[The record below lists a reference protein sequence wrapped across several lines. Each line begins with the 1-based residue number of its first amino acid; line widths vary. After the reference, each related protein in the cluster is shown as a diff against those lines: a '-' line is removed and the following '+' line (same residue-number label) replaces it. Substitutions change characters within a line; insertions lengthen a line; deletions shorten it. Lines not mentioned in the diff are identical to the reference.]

1 MTSHKR
7 ADRMKIAV
15 FPGDGIGVEVIGEA
29 VKVLN
34 AALGSSYEYELV
46 KGLIGGAAMAA
57 CGEALPDRTIA
68 IAEEADAI
76 LLGGCGLPGDET
88 MSSDVSATGALLK
101 LRKRLNLFANYRP
114 VKPHRA
120 LIGAST
126 LKPEIV
132 RDLDLVV
139 VRETSSGLY
148 FGLPRGISALPGGER
163 AGTNTLTYS
172 ESEVER
178 IARAGFELARRRT
191 GKLTSVDKAN
201 VLESM
206 VLWRDV
212 VSQVSREYPDV
223 ALSHLYVD
231 AAAMELLRDPKQ
243 FDVMVTENLFGDIL
257 SDAAAML
264 TGSIG
269 MLPSA
274 TMTYG
279 RKGLFEPVHGTAPD
293 IAGRNVANPVAAI
306 LSAAMMLR
314 MSFGLEEEARRI
326 EQAVDKV
333 LDSGLRTQDI
343 FTPEG
348 ELVGTTQMGDAVVAA
363 LV

>member
-1 MTSHKR
+1 M
-7 ADRMKIAV
+7 
-15 FPGDGIGVEVIGEA
+15 
-29 VKVLN
+29 
-34 AALGSSYEYELV
+34 
-46 KGLIGGAAMAA
+46 
-57 CGEALPDRTIA
+57 
-68 IAEEADAI
+68 
-76 LLGGCGLPGDET
+76 
-88 MSSDVSATGALLK
+88 
-101 LRKRLNLFANYRP
+101 
-114 VKPHRA
+114 
-120 LIGAST
+120 T

-163 AGTNTLTYS
+163 AGTNTLTNS
-172 ESEVER
+172 ESKVER

-201 VLESM
+201 VLETM

-223 ALSHLYVD
+223 ALSHLHVD

-257 SDAAAML
+257 SDAAA
-264 TGSIG
+264 T
-269 MLPSA
+269 
-274 TMTYG
+274 
-279 RKGLFEPVHGTAPD
+279 VHATAPE
-293 IAGRNVANPVAAI
+293 IAGRNVANPIAAI

-314 MSFGLEEEARRI
+314 MSFRLEEEATRI
-326 EQAVDKV
+326 EQAVDRV

-343 FTPEG
+343 FTLEG